1 MSKKENK
8 IKGHYG
14 EKTACDYLEDNGYEI
29 IARNFN
35 CIYGEID
42 IIAIKNDEI
51 VFIEV
56 KTRCQDYFGNPIEAV
71 NKNKLQHLYNSAN
84 YFLYKNNLLHKPIR
98 FDVIEV
104 YSNSKDCQYYL
115 YNISHIK
122 NIILDVPHKK
132 KRI

>member
-8 IKGHYG
+8 IKGDHG
-14 EKTACDYLEDNGYEI
+14 EKIACDYLEDNGYKI

-51 VFIEV
+51 IFIEV
-56 KTRCQDYFGNPIEAV
+56 KTRCQNYFGTPIEAINT
-71 NKNKLQHLYNSAN
+71 NKIQHLYNSAN
-84 YFLYKNNLLHKPIR
+84 YFLYKNNLLYKPIR

-104 YSNSKDCQYYL
+104 YSNFENNKHHLC
-115 YNISHIK
+115 NISHVK
-122 NIILDVPHKK
+122 NIILDIPT
-132 KRI
+132 KRRKN